1 MSLRNARIGL
11 AMAALCVVT
20 ASAQAAQEDE
30 PKALSGISI
39 VGNNETPKSL
49 VIVPWKGSDVGNDSE
64 LTSHLLDDGLVPV
77 DKEVF
82 MRELRYYELSNP

>member
-1 MSLRNARIGL
+1 MSMRYARSRLALAGL
-11 AMAALCVVT
+11 CLVAASV
-20 ASAQAAQEDE
+20 QAAQEEE
-30 PKALSGISI
+30 PKVVSGISI